1 MKRRGSVLIFGGSVI
16 GLLFTS
22 HCVNANQS
30 ANPIVKKGMSASK
43 LNKAECKEKG
53 GRWAGDVQ
61 GRGRLTGCI
70 LPTADAGKSCVDSND
85 CESVCLS
92 STEGLESGGHCYRWS
107 SYKGCGII
115 VNEKGKRRVICVD

>member
-1 MKRRGSVLIFGGSVI
+1 MKRRGSVLSFGGSVI

-22 HCVNANQS
+22 HCVDAKQS
-30 ANPIVKKGMSASK
+30 VNPIVKKGVIASK

-70 LPTADAGKSCVDSND
+70 LPTADAGKSCADSND

-92 STEGLESGGHCYRWS
+92 QLKVWKADSVTGG
-107 SYKGCGII
+107 
-115 VNEKGKRRVICVD
+115 VVIRAAA